1 MKTFVAYYRV
11 STQKQ
16 GASGL
21 GLESQKEIVAR
32 HTGGNIVAE
41 FTEIESGAKSKK
53 DDRPQLYAAMDEAI
67 KHGATLVIAN
77 LSRLSRNAA
86 FTLSLMES
94 GVDFVCCDMPAA
106 NTLTIG
112 IMAIINQ
119 ETRRQISENT
129 KNALQAYK
137 ARGGTL
143 GTPANLTDACRA
155 ESLRVRR
162 AATKTKMDT
171 VKQVAELLKDTGL
184 TLQGIAARLN
194 GMGEFRTSRGC
205 AFTPTAVKRLLGK

>member
-1 MKTFVAYYRV
+1 VPGLSDNRPHP
-11 STQKQ
+11 STTLPK
-16 GASGL
+16 L
-21 GLESQKEIVAR
+21 GNLKRA
-32 HTGGNIVAE
+32 
-41 FTEIESGAKSKK
+41 FFDSKAM
-53 DDRPQLYAAMDEAI
+53 RPMLRNCPPRFFCLY
-67 KHGATLVIAN
+67 
-77 LSRLSRNAA
+77 SYLSRNAA

-184 TLQGIAARLN
+184 TLQATAARLN
-194 GMGEFRTSRGC
+194 DMEFKTSRGC
-205 AFTPTAVKRLLGK
+205 AFTPTAVKRLLGV